1 MDLLVFDVQ
10 HYFKAFKLL
19 LQIESV
25 GVLLQHKIYERDQG
39 YTLACLNWI
48 QGLNYIKINKI
59 FCYTKT
65 ALNCFIT
72 AYFSSAFYIQYR
84 LNHFTFVPDPGSQIL
99 YL

>member
-1 MDLLVFDVQ
+1 M
-10 HYFKAFKLL
+10 
-19 LQIESV
+19 
-25 GVLLQHKIYERDQG
+25 
-39 YTLACLNWI
+39 
-48 QGLNYIKINKI
+48 
-59 FCYTKT
+59 KT